1 MRQHSV
7 KSVIVPQ
14 KYKISFSELF
24 HLIFI
29 EVGDVFSILLYF
41 LSFFSQK
48 HSSLKLKY
56 WVFVGCD
63 LMVHYGHSC
72 LIPIQETRGIEMLY
86 IFVSI
91 EMNLGHFIDVLKA
104 NFEKDKKLAL
114 VSTIQFVPCLQVSFI
129 YYIFYYRV
137 LGLMSYGSVQKLA

>member
-1 MRQHSV
+1 
-7 KSVIVPQ
+7 
-14 KYKISFSELF
+14 
-24 HLIFI
+24 
-29 EVGDVFSILLYF
+29 
-41 LSFFSQK
+41 
-48 HSSLKLKY
+48 
-56 WVFVGCD
+56 
-63 LMVHYGHSC
+63 MVHYGHSC